1 MKPTGRRRILQVV
14 AVAVLLAAVAPNVI
28 YAGHWASMALSPDAM
43 EAAVADHDHSGHN
56 HGVVSG
62 VSAPWWINE
71 QTLASLDSEQ
81 QRVKILPNNDFWTEP
96 TLPHQS
102 PPPRFV

>member
-1 MKPTGRRRILQVV
+1 MGLI
-14 AVAVLLAAVAPNVI
+14 VLLGAILPNVA
-28 YAGHWASMALSPDAM
+28 YVGHWATMALPPDAM

-81 QRVKILPNNDFWTEP
+81 QQIKILPNNDFWTEP